1 MAKSNYSNAKVKAR
15 NLLTNVFYRRFKQ
28 KDFNNK
34 SFIINI
40 LSFIVQYFTPIN
52 LDRKL
57 DNEKDKFMVK
67 FLWDEC
73 ISHDFTR
80 YIYKNKNYNPISNP
94 KLTYEKANAIVKNF
108 IVEDVN
114 RINLLKYKIEKS
126 FNLIHYVY
134 SSLFPK
140 IYNRTS
146 NFSVQKESNF
156 EFAFS
161 TWKARKQNNEPI
173 APKIINELPTPTKQF
188 LVTEMLSKP
197 KNPKDYQNREVDE
210 FEQAPLYFEKSVLD
224 QTSPIAPG
232 PKYRMT
238 AKTVEIKK
246 EIGVDNLNLNVK
258 PDGTS
263 ISAKKV
269 MDGSAKKVM
278 DASATARLAKRR
290 NERKQILQK
299 QLSENTEKIKTIKKF

>member
-1 MAKSNYSNAKVKAR
+1 M
-15 NLLTNVFYRRFKQ
+15 
-28 KDFNNK
+28 
-34 SFIINI
+34 
-40 LSFIVQYFTPIN
+40 
-52 LDRKL
+52 
-57 DNEKDKFMVK
+57 
-67 FLWDEC
+67 
-73 ISHDFTR
+73 
-80 YIYKNKNYNPISNP
+80 
-94 KLTYEKANAIVKNF
+94 
-108 IVEDVN
+108 
-114 RINLLKYKIEKS
+114 
-126 FNLIHYVY
+126 
-134 SSLFPK
+134 SLFPK
-140 IYNRTS
+140 IYNRIS
-146 NFSVQKESNF
+146 NFGIQKESNF

-173 APKIINELPTPTKQF
+173 APKIINELPTPKKQV
-188 LVTEMLSKP
+188 LLTEMLSKP
-197 KNPKDYQNREVDE
+197 KNTKDYQNREVYE

-258 PDGTS
+258 PDGAS

-299 QLSENTEKIKTIKKF
+299 QLSENIEKIKTIKKF

>member
-94 KLTYEKANAIVKNF
+94 KLTCEKANAIVKNF

-114 RINLLKYKIEKS
+114 RFNLLKYKIEKS

-140 IYNRTS
+140 IYNRIS
-146 NFSVQKESNF
+146 NFGVQKEAIF
-156 EFAFS
+156 TFAFS
-161 TWKARKQNNEPI
+161 TWKARKQNNGPI
-173 APKIINELPTPTKQF
+173 APKIINESPTPTKQL

-197 KNPKDYQNREVDE
+197 KNPKDYQNREAYE

-224 QTSPIAPG
+224 QTPPNASAP
-232 PKYRMT
+232 KFRMM
-238 AKTVEIKK
+238 AETVEIKK
-246 EIGVDNLNLNVK
+246 EIEIDK
-258 PDGTS
+258 PDGTTTKKVMKGF
-263 ISAKKV
+263 AKKV
-269 MDGSAKKVM
+269 
-278 DASATARLAKRR
+278 
-290 NERKQILQK
+290 E
-299 QLSENTEKIKTIKKF
+299 